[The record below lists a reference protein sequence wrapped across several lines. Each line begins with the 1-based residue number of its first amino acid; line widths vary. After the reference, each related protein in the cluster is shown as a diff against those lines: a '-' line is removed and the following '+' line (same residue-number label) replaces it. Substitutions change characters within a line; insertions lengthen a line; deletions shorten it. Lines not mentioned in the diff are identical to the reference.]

1 MIRINDDSN
10 NFYPQGAKWEWSG
23 ETKGDWHIYPMVKLT
38 QAEVATMIRRRE
50 ERRNLA
56 IEEIEKRNNIKN
68 KKEKKRPIKSKDRG
82 LPRIEGKKAVR
93 KLMNSFLGK
102 DHENNCL
109 VSKIIMTSLLTLESG
124 NWNFTPIFPA

>member
-1 MIRINDDSN
+1 
-10 NFYPQGAKWEWSG
+10 
-23 ETKGDWHIYPMVKLT
+23 MVKLT

-68 KKEKKRPIKSKDRG
+68 NKEKKRPIKSKDRG

-109 VSKIIMTSLLTLESG
+109 VSKVIMTSLLTLESG